1 MPAYREVQ
9 SRMRAETCDRRACD
23 APMTY
28 AVGEPATERRDAA
41 SHIAV
46 LRRVSNEF
54 QEMRGLRLT
63 GAQAQRLFS
72 IRHDI
77 CTRVLTTLVEQTVL
91 RRDPSG
97 VYILDGHRP

>member
-1 MPAYREVQ
+1 
-9 SRMRAETCDRRACD
+9 
-23 APMTY
+23 
-28 AVGEPATERRDAA
+28 
-41 SHIAV
+41 
-46 LRRVSNEF
+46 
-54 QEMRGLRLT
+54 MRGLRLT